1 MAIYTNVQHGAVKV
15 QFQDTVYDVGVFT
28 FSQLFDPSGIDVV
41 SFDELLASFITRDER
56 EFIYEEM
63 TARIGMITQ
72 PQNIDLS
79 QFRNAYLYGDTY
91 LYVIKDDIN
100 PNRMIIIWIND
111 YPGDEIGNKN
121 YQIKIA

>member
-1 MAIYTNVQHGAVKV
+1 MAIYTNIQHGTGKV
-15 QFQDTVYDVGVFT
+15 QFQDAVYDVGVFT
-28 FSQLFDPSGIDVV
+28 FSQLFDPSGIDVI
-41 SFDELLASFITRDER
+41 SFDELLASFIARDER

-79 QFRNAYLYGDTY
+79 QFRDPYLYGDTY
-91 LYVIKDDIN
+91 LYVVKDDIN

-121 YQIKIA
+121 YQIKIV

>member
-1 MAIYTNVQHGAVKV
+1 MAIYTNIQHGAVKM
-15 QFQDTVYDVGVFT
+15 QFQDAVYDVGIFT
-28 FSQLFDPSGIDVV
+28 FSQLFDPSGIDVI
-41 SFDELLASFITRDER
+41 SFDELLASFIARDER
-56 EFIYEEM
+56 DFIYEEM

-79 QFRNAYLYGDTY
+79 QFRNPYLYGDTY

-100 PNRMIIIWIND
+100 PNRIILIWIND

>member
-1 MAIYTNVQHGAVKV
+1 MAIYTNIQHGSAKV
-15 QFQDTVYDVGVFT
+15 QFQDAVYDVGIFT
-28 FSQLFDPSGIDVV
+28 FSQLFDPSGIDVI
-41 SFDELLASFITRDER
+41 SFDELLASFIARDER

-79 QFRNAYLYGDTY
+79 QFRNPYLYGDTY
-91 LYVIKDDIN
+91 LYVVKDDIN

>member
-1 MAIYTNVQHGAVKV
+1 MAIYTNAQHGTVKI
-15 QFQDTVYDVGVFT
+15 QFQDAIYDVGVFT
-28 FSQLFDPSGIDVV
+28 FSQLFDPSGIDVI
-41 SFDELLASFITRDER
+41 SFDELLASFIARDER
-56 EFIYEEM
+56 DFIYEEM

-79 QFRNAYLYGDTY
+79 QFRNPYLYGDTY
-91 LYVIKDDIN
+91 LYAVKDDIN
-100 PNRMIIIWIND
+100 PNRIILIWIND

>member
-1 MAIYTNVQHGAVKV
+1 MAIYTNVQHGVVKM
-15 QFQDTVYDVGVFT
+15 QFQDAVYDVGVFT
-28 FSQLFDPSGIDVV
+28 FSQLFDPSGIDVI
-41 SFDELLASFITRDER
+41 SFDELLASFIARDER
-56 EFIYEEM
+56 DFIYEEM
-63 TARIGMITQ
+63 TATIGMITQ

-79 QFRNAYLYGDTY
+79 QFRNQYLYGDTY
-91 LYVIKDDIN
+91 LYVVKDDIN

>member
-1 MAIYTNVQHGAVKV
+1 MAIYTNVQHGVVKM
-15 QFQDTVYDVGVFT
+15 QFQNAVYDVGVFT
-28 FSQLFDPSGIDVV
+28 FSQLFDPSGIDVI
-41 SFDELLASFITRDER
+41 SFDELLASFIARDER
-56 EFIYEEM
+56 DFIYEEM

-79 QFRNAYLYGDTY
+79 QFRNPYLYGDTY
-91 LYVIKDDIN
+91 LYVVKDDVN
-100 PNRMIIIWIND
+100 PNRIILIWIND

>member
-1 MAIYTNVQHGAVKV
+1 MAIYTNVQHGTVKI
-15 QFQDTVYDVGVFT
+15 QFQDAVYDVGVFT
-28 FSQLFDPSGIDVV
+28 FSQLFDPSGIDVI
-41 SFDELLASFITRDER
+41 SFDELLASFIARDER

-79 QFRNAYLYGDTY
+79 QFRNPYLYGDTY
-91 LYVIKDDIN
+91 LYVVKDDIN